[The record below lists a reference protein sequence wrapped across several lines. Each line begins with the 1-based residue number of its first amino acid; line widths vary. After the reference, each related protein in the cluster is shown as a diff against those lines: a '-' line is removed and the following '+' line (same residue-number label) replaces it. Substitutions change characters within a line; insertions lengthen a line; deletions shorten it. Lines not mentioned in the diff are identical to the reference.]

1 MFLFLLVCF
10 VLCDNKV
17 FWVSGEQQEVFFA
30 AYGWYNCN
38 QPMLALLKE
47 ALSASEERLLVS
59 DHLTV
64 LFKSGTST
72 PQGITTV
79 SFFFW
84 FGLFTARH
92 NRN

>member
-1 MFLFLLVCF
+1 
-10 VLCDNKV
+10 
-17 FWVSGEQQEVFFA
+17 
-30 AYGWYNCN
+30 
-38 QPMLALLKE
+38 MLALLKE

-92 NRN
+92 NRNLEVGDLLWGKKGQGGWVAVPAK